1 MRVEITKDAEK
12 MLVALYRAFL
22 DRRKEGLS
30 KRDAR
35 RFEDGYF
42 SREKP
47 FSSMNPADVSDTRME
62 LYQCNLLKI
71 YIGGDCELSD
81 SAIIYLENRF
91 KNGLTDVLSF
101 LAQFIP

>member
-1 MRVEITKDAEK
+1 MSVEITKDAEK
-12 MLVALYRAFL
+12 MLVALYNAFL
-22 DRRKEGLS
+22 DRRRNGLS

-35 RFEDGYF
+35 RFADEYF
-42 SREKP
+42 IHEKP
-47 FSSMNPADVSDTRME
+47 FSSMNPADVTDTRME
-62 LYQCNLLKI
+62 LWQCNLLKI

-81 SAIIYLENRF
+81 SAIVYLENRF